1 MIAFKDFVPQ
11 ELQPPGFLSAGQYAL
26 VDQTVETAN
35 DWIRQSGVKVLN
47 VETVVLPN
55 MTNSGE
61 EGTGDA
67 KLRVAGSDMGSFWY
81 QFVRVWYATE

>member
-11 ELQPPGFLSAGQYAL
+11 ELESPRIFSAGKYAL
-26 VDQTVETAN
+26 VDQAVEAAN
-35 DWIRQSGVKVLN
+35 DWIRQNGVKVLN

-67 KLRVAGSDMGSFWY
+67 KLRVAGSDMASDWY
-81 QFVRVWYATE
+81 QFVRVWYATA